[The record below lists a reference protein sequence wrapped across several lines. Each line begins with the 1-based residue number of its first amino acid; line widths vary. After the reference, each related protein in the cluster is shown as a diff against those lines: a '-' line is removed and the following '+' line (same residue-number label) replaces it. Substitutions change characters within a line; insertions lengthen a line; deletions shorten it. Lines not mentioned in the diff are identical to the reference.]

1 MPQGN
6 EPGVGRQVLKGQGV
20 EPKEDADPRHR
31 HSEEAHPRQTWPQRD
46 ACAPIARPM
55 ADPNGLMGWVALLS
69 GDVREWLRWASHHT
83 GLPVIVVAAMAL
95 VTSWHLFRR
104 TLRFAVEVAVAA
116 VLLLAATKLGLI
128 SW

>member
-1 MPQGN
+1 
-6 EPGVGRQVLKGQGV
+6 
-20 EPKEDADPRHR
+20 
-31 HSEEAHPRQTWPQRD
+31 
-46 ACAPIARPM
+46 M

-83 GLPVIVVAAMAL
+83 GLPVIMVAAMAL

-104 TLRFAVEVAVAA
+104 TLRFAVEVAAAA

-128 SW
+128 NW

>member
-1 MPQGN
+1 
-6 EPGVGRQVLKGQGV
+6 
-20 EPKEDADPRHR
+20 
-31 HSEEAHPRQTWPQRD
+31 
-46 ACAPIARPM
+46 M